1 MKKIKNRAI
10 SAILL
15 SLAVCVGLGVFIFQI
30 YTEGADWIS
39 FRGNSTIYEDGVLT
53 VGTIY
58 DRNGV
63 VLASY
68 DEGGRVYSDD
78 PITREAVL
86 HAVGDFS
93 GNIGTGAVTVFA
105 DELVGYN
112 MVTGLTAPQGEL
124 NLTIDSELSKVA
136 YSALAGRSGAVFV
149 YNYNTGEIITMV
161 SSPSYDP
168 LNPPDFSN
176 PIYDG
181 VFLNRSIS
189 STYTPGSVFKIIT
202 IAAAIE
208 NIDDLY
214 SRSFFCTGST
224 IVNGVQINCSGVHG
238 TQNIQQA
245 FGNSCNSAFSEISLE
260 LGGDILEEYSSDYG
274 LLEQL
279 NFNGIE
285 TAAGRFDKDADGS
298 PGLAWSGIGQYN
310 NLVSPIAM
318 ARVAGAVAGGG
329 STEEPHVLVDEGSG
343 KSTLMSAST
352 AQEVHE
358 MMSYAVENSYGSW
371 NFPDL
376 SIAGKTG
383 TAEIGEGLVPH
394 SWFVGFLEDA
404 TTPYAFAV
412 IVENGGS
419 GLAAAGSVANQVLQA
434 AVK

>member
-1 MKKIKNRAI
+1 MKKIKNRAFA
-10 SAILL
+10 AILL
-15 SLAVCVGLGVFIFQI
+15 SLAVVFGLGIFIFQI
-30 YTEGADWIS
+30 TTQGADWIAFS
-39 FRGNSTIYEDGVLT
+39 GNSAIYQDGVLT

-63 VLASY
+63 ALASY
-68 DEGGRVYSDD
+68 DESGRVYSDD
-78 PITREAVL
+78 PVTREAVL

-105 DELVGYN
+105 DELVGYSI
-112 MVTGLTAPQGEL
+112 VTGLNSEQGEL

-136 YSALAGRSGAVFV
+136 YTALAGRNGAVFV

-168 LNPPDFSN
+168 LNLPNFNDP
-176 PIYDG
+176 YYEG

-202 IAAAIE
+202 LAAAIE

-214 SRSFFCTGST
+214 SRSFSCTGHT
-224 IVNGVQINCSGVHG
+224 IVSGVQINCTAYHG
-238 TQNIQQA
+238 AQTIEQA
-245 FGNSCNSAFSEISLE
+245 FANSCNSAFSEISLE
-260 LGGDILEEYSSDYG
+260 LGGDILEEYASNYG

-279 NFNGIE
+279 EFNGIL
-285 TAAGRFDKDADGS
+285 TAAGRFDKDVDGS
-298 PGLAWSGIGQYN
+298 PGLAWSGIGQFN
-310 NLVSPIAM
+310 DLVSPIAM

-329 STEEPHVLVDEGSG
+329 STEDPHVLVGETSGS
-343 KSTLMSAST
+343 STLMSADT
-352 AQEVHE
+352 AQKVRDI
-358 MMSYAVENSYGSW
+358 MSYTVINSYGTW

-376 SIAGKTG
+376 AIAGKTG
-383 TAEIGEGLVPH
+383 TAEVGEDEIPH
-394 SWFVGFLEDA
+394 SWFVGFLEDT

-419 GLAAAGSVANQVLQA
+419 GLSAAGSVANQVLQA
-434 AVK
+434 AVN